1 MPGRPAPCPR
11 PCGRTSGCHLA
22 AGAARGPRQ
31 VPDPPRERLR
41 GGAGTVAR
49 GPVLGR
55 PGPGQCQEG
64 TCAQSAPRAAG
75 LARTAPAGQLRAGTR
90 PGCLRL
96 RCLRRTLPMRPR
108 GGRGLRHHPA
118 AQRFLTP
125 ASRAG
130 PSSVPLAGVPRAG
143 GTALTS
149 CCARPPSLSGR
160 PGVLGRSPRS
170 VHVRRRHRQPHRL
183 RRNVGSSHGVD
194 GPGSHA
200 QRPARRP
207 GRGRAG
213 RPPRAHA
220 GPCAPRPARRRRGA
234 RPARV
239 FPASPPP
246 LGLSLPCLFLKKQ
259 GGRGDRL
266 PSRPPSR

>member
-1 MPGRPAPCPR
+1 MRTVGAPRSRPGSHGACGPAPCRYAPWV
-11 PCGRTSGCHLA
+11 PPPEMPPPHTSHEA
-22 AGAARGPRQ
+22 AG
-31 VPDPPRERLR
+31 
-41 GGAGTVAR
+41 
-49 GPVLGR
+49 
-55 PGPGQCQEG
+55 
-64 TCAQSAPRAAG
+64 
-75 LARTAPAGQLRAGTR
+75 
-90 PGCLRL
+90 
-96 RCLRRTLPMRPR
+96 RPR

-130 PSSVPLAGVPRAG
+130 PSSVPLAGVPGAG

-149 CCARPPSLSGR
+149 RCAPPPSLSGR
-160 PGVLGRSPRS
+160 PGVPGRSPRS
-170 VHVRRRHRQPHRL
+170 VHVHRRHRYPHRL
-183 RRNVGSSHGVD
+183 RRNVGSSHGAG

-234 RPARV
+234 RPSRA

>member
-1 MPGRPAPCPR
+1 M
-11 PCGRTSGCHLA
+11 S
-22 AGAARGPRQ
+22 
-31 VPDPPRERLR
+31 V
-41 GGAGTVAR
+41 
-49 GPVLGR
+49 
-55 PGPGQCQEG
+55 
-64 TCAQSAPRAAG
+64 SAAG
-75 LARTAPAGQLRAGTR
+75 LGQSPVDPPWGSVGSAHAHSRRPAQQAWLARRLRASSVPGTR

-130 PSSVPLAGVPRAG
+130 PSSVPLAGVPGAG

-149 CCARPPSLSGR
+149 RCAPPPSLSGR
-160 PGVLGRSPRS
+160 PGVPGRSPRS
-170 VHVRRRHRQPHRL
+170 VHVHRRHRQPHRL
-183 RRNVGSSHGVD
+183 RRNVGSSHGAG

-200 QRPARRP
+200 QRPAGRP

-220 GPCAPRPARRRRGA
+220 GPCVPRPARRRRGA